1 MENQKIDFVTLDPS
15 VQALILQAQRDE
27 ETGALLY
34 AFMAKREKDPDNR
47 THLQQMS
54 SDEKVHAAFWQSLS
68 GRAVKPDHGKLLRLK
83 VLTFVLGYTF
93 VLKRIITEEQ
103 LAVDA
108 YEQLKA
114 GVPEAAR
121 MQADEKRHEQELI
134 GMLHE
139 ERLQYVGA
147 MVLGLNDALVEL
159 TGTIAGLSFALQN
172 TRMVALSGI
181 ITGVSATLSMAASNY
196 LAERADGNPNALKSS
211 IYTGVAYLIT
221 VALLVLPYLLLPN
234 TLWALALVAMIA
246 IVVLII
252 LGFNY
257 YISVAKSL
265 PFRRRFVEM
274 VSISM
279 GVAVIAFLIGLLAKA
294 LLGVEV
300 G

>member
-1 MENQKIDFVTLDPS
+1 MENMTNTFQTLS
-15 VQALILQAQRDE
+15 QSAQHAVLQSQRDE
-27 ETGALLY
+27 ETGALIY
-34 AFMAKREKDPDNR
+34 AYMAKHEKDSQNSAVLLR
-47 THLQQMS
+47 MS
-54 SDEKVHAAFWQSLS
+54 TDEKVHAAYWQSIS
-68 GRAVKPDHGKLLRLK
+68 GREVKPDHWKVLWFKLLTR
-83 VLTFVLGYTF
+83 VLGYTF
-93 VLKRIITEEQ
+93 VLKRIAADETAAVAGYGQ
-103 LAVDA
+103 LTAAIPDA
-108 YEQLKA
+108 QR
-114 GVPEAAR
+114 V
-121 MQADEKRHEQELI
+121 QNDEKRHEDELI
-134 GMLHE
+134 AMLDE
-139 ERLQYVGA
+139 ERLQYVGS

-234 TLWALALVAMIA
+234 NLWPVALIGMIV

-257 YISVAKSL
+257 YISVAKSV
-265 PFRRRFVEM
+265 PFRRRFIEM
-274 VSISM
+274 VCISL

-294 LLGVEV
+294 LLGVQL
-300 G
+300 